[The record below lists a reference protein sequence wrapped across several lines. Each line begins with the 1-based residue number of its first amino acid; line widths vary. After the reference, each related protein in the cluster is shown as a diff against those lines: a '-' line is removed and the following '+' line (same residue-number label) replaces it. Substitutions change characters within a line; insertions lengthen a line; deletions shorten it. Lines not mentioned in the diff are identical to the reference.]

1 MKRLEESELI
11 YGRMMRIS
19 EPHLVERYNQALVG
33 FGLKKTKLKSF
44 RIDMTG
50 FSPEVAD
57 EFKNRQYLDPHEVN
71 RRFIILS
78 PQQIELPVVHTA
90 FSNTGKLMHQFFEAN
105 SKAINA
111 LTIKDVIY
119 GEIDDPILQISN
131 VEDLLAIEQVEFKV
145 HTGQNLAQN
154 ALELR
159 LLIDR
164 LKKDPDAWKDDAML
178 HKMVELAQS
187 TGDIRNNNL
196 VPDEVVFRH
205 NTFWSSHFGGVYV
218 FIDERETTVIGD
230 PSAPGFRRSRPWQ
243 VSYIDRND
251 ADLVY
256 RFLVDTG
263 RVDIPRGSWI
273 ERSGYL
279 EQRVE
284 TLVAM
289 LAYHNE
295 PDKKHNPTDRRW
307 MKSWVN
313 SNTRLVEKEGTLPFL
328 LWAIREYEAWA
339 TVDLEEIDARGRF
352 ILSRAKPGHDDQW
365 LVNRLI
371 SDYVPF
377 DYLSRYVFNKPSF
390 YADYEKWDDGLQE
403 HVVKRVKDTYL
414 RNKRKFR
421 RAVYGLHAET

>member
-11 YGRMMRIS
+11 FGRMMTVS
-19 EPHLVERYNQALVG
+19 EPHLIERYNQALEG

-50 FSPEVAD
+50 FSPEVAAEMKD
-57 EFKNRQYLDPHEVN
+57 PQYLDPHEVN

-78 PQQIELPVVHTA
+78 PRQIELPVVHTA
-90 FSNTGKLMHQFFEAN
+90 FSNTGKLMHQFFDAN

-111 LTIKDVIY
+111 LTIKDVVY
-119 GEIDDPILQISN
+119 GEIDDPILQVRDI
-131 VEDLLAIEQVEFKV
+131 EDLLTIEQVEFKV
-145 HTGQNLAQN
+145 QTGQNLAQQ

-164 LKKDPDAWKDDAML
+164 LKKDPDGWKDDAML
-178 HKMVELAQS
+178 HRMVDLAQH
-187 TGDIRNNNL
+187 TGDIRSNDL

-218 FIDERETTVIGD
+218 FIDEKETTVIGD

-251 ADLVY
+251 ADLVF
-256 RFLVDTG
+256 RFLVETG
-263 RVDIPRGSWI
+263 RVDLPRGSWI

-279 EQRVE
+279 DQRVE
-284 TLVAM
+284 TLIAM
-289 LAYHNE
+289 LAYHQE
-295 PDKKHNPTDRRW
+295 PDNRHNATDRRW
-307 MKSWVN
+307 MKAWVN
-313 SNTRLVEKEGTLPFL
+313 ANSGLVEKEGTLPFL
-328 LWAIREYEAWA
+328 LWAKREYEGWA
-339 TVDLEEIDARGRF
+339 TPDLEEMDARGRF

-377 DYLSRYVFNKPSF
+377 DFFARYVFNKPAF
-390 YADYEKWDDGLQE
+390 YADYEGWDEGLKE
-403 HVVKRVKDTYL
+403 YVVQRVKDTYL
-414 RNKRKFR
+414 VDKRKYR
-421 RAVYGLHAET
+421 TAVYGLHE